1 VFAEVNHPE
10 LDAQPTPAVE
20 AIPRLRAN
28 RYGAADN
35 FCHSPESIGAEI
47 SARMATRPAMQ
58 TTRSGCH
65 ADPYLAQPSGGG
77 VATKLIDKH

>member
-1 VFAEVNHPE
+1 
-10 LDAQPTPAVE
+10 
-20 AIPRLRAN
+20 
-28 RYGAADN
+28 
-35 FCHSPESIGAEI
+35 
-47 SARMATRPAMQ
+47 MQ